1 MIGEAGD
8 DRAARARRRGEMRA
22 SHADRERV
30 IDRLKAAY
38 VYGLVTKDEF
48 DERVGQTLASRTH
61 GELAPITADIPA
73 GLLAAPTTLSPAR
86 AKAGAPARARQ
97 RPIDRA
103 VAASTALSALAF
115 LAAVLVGSRPG
126 VDAAQVG
133 GLLALGA
140 VGSGLVSLFL
150 IAAHAARSR
159 RDRRAG
165 GPLPRQRAIDTGRAA
180 AELPPASQS
189 RRPGLAGAAP
199 SRSPRPGL
207 ST

>member
-1 MIGEAGD
+1 MVGGAGD

-48 DERVGQTLASRTH
+48 DERVGQTFASRTH
-61 GELAPITADIPA
+61 GELALVTADVPA
-73 GLLAAPTTLSPAR
+73 GLPAAPTTLSPAR

-103 VAASTALSALAF
+103 VAASAGLSALAF
-115 LAAVLVGSRPG
+115 VAAVLVGSRPG

-133 GLLALGA
+133 GLLAAGA

-150 IAAHAARSR
+150 VAVHTVSSRRDKRSGGQLPPQRVIDTGRSTAPLLRAGQSRRQGPASAARSR
-159 RDRRAG
+159 S
-165 GPLPRQRAIDTGRAA
+165 L
-180 AELPPASQS
+180 
-189 RRPGLAGAAP
+189 
-199 SRSPRPGL
+199 RPGL

>member
-1 MIGEAGD
+1 MVGGAGD

-48 DERVGQTLASRTH
+48 GERVGRTLASRTR
-61 GELAPITADIPA
+61 GELALVTAGIPA
-73 GLLAAPTTLSPAR
+73 GLPAAPATLSPAR
-86 AKAGAPARARQ
+86 AKAGTAARARQ
-97 RPIDRA
+97 SPIGRA
-103 VAASTALSALAF
+103 VTASAALSALAF
-115 LAAVLVGSRPG
+115 VAAVLVGSRPG

-133 GLLALGA
+133 GLLAVGA
-140 VGSGLVSLFL
+140 VGSGLVWL
-150 IAAHAARSR
+150 ILVAAHAARSR
-159 RDRRAG
+159 RDSRSAG
-165 GPLPRQRAIDTGRAA
+165 QLPRQRAIDTGRST

-189 RRPGLAGAAP
+189 RRRGPAGAAP
-199 SRSPRPGL
+199 SRCLRPGL

>member
-1 MIGEAGD
+1 MIGGAGD
-8 DRAARARRRGEMRA
+8 DRAARTGRRGEVRA

-48 DERVGQTLASRTH
+48 GERVGRTLASHTQ
-61 GELAPITADIPA
+61 GELALVTADIPA
-73 GLLAAPTTLSPAR
+73 ELPAAPSTLSPAG
-86 AKAGAPARARQ
+86 AKSGTPARARQ

-103 VAASTALSALAF
+103 VAASAALSALAF

-133 GLLALGA
+133 GLLAVGA

-150 IAAHAARSR
+150 VAAHAGRSR
-159 RDRRAG
+159 RDKRSAG
-165 GPLPRQRAIDTGRAA
+165 QLRPQRAIDTGRST
-180 AELPPASQS
+180 AELPPARRS
-189 RRPGLAGAAP
+189 RRQSPAGAAR
-199 SRSPRPGL
+199 SRSLRPGL